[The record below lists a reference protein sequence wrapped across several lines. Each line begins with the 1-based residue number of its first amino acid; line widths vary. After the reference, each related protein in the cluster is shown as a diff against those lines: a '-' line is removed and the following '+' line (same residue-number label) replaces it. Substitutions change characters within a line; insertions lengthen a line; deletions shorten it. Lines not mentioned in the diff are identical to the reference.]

1 MESFQEAARNWP
13 RTRALICDI
22 DETICTEFD
31 RPIAV
36 AVAVLRQ
43 LDRAI
48 EVHYVTARPE
58 ASRLH
63 TLTFFGD
70 HGLPGHRNV
79 RFCPTSRSTRQ
90 HKIEEMTKIARQ
102 CTVIAS
108 IGDAD
113 EDEHASR
120 SAGVVFVRVL
130 PGEEESAWAEIA
142 RLVGVTMGSGM
153 IPGETGAE

>member
-1 MESFQEAARNWP
+1 MESLQEAARNWP
-13 RTRALICDI
+13 RTRAIICDI

-36 AVAVLRQ
+36 AIAVLRQ

-48 EVHYVTARPE
+48 EVHYVTARPD

-63 TLTFFGD
+63 TLNFFGD
-70 HGLPGHRNV
+70 HGLPGLRNI
-79 RFCPTSRSTRQ
+79 RFCPSSRSSRD
-90 HKIEEMTKIARQ
+90 HKIEEMTRIARQ
-102 CTVIAS
+102 YAVIAS

-120 SAGVVFVRVL
+120 SAGVVFIRVEQ
-130 PGEEESAWAEIA
+130 GKEESAWAEIA
-142 RLVGVTMGSGM
+142 RLVGLK
-153 IPGETGAE
+153 IPGETGPK